1 MSLLIVIF
9 PVFRCFL
16 VIMLFCGMRMASSTY
31 RLVFLHLHLFIT
43 RGTMLWYVKKKILW
57 QASKFKM
64 VFLMTGDFHLLLD
77 QRMWQKG
84 PIMWGFIHRRQNI
97 FWVGKL
103 GIFVSWSNETKH
115 IGWIVRISVGHY
127 CLLIRNFDCLN
138 TDRKKQ
144 TPYTRLGIHTIRY
157 LTSFTS
163 S

>member
-1 MSLLIVIF
+1 
-9 PVFRCFL
+9 
-16 VIMLFCGMRMASSTY
+16 MLSRNHA
-31 RLVFLHLHLFIT
+31 L
-43 RGTMLWYVKKKILW
+43 LWYENGKFYLQVSFFAFAFIYNSRHYAVTLICKKKILW

-163 S
+163 LQQHIWQ